1 MVPSV
6 GPIVCSLAHRVFDF
20 FLVADDRC
28 AVRSSSSGTLNLLKP
43 PLSNSVASVIIP
55 LHDRIP
61 VVRLLHGAE
70 FSGRL
75 SEFAQALDPISGFS
89 SSPVAGEWRAPAF
102 WQGVNQEPRRNAK
115 GRLGTF
121 RQRAYWIFR
130 IPGHRTPFME
140 ITHLQLQRQADAEIR
155 LT

>member
-55 LHDRIP
+55 LHDRIL

-75 SEFAQALDPISGFS
+75 SEVAQTLDPISGIQF
-89 SSPVAGEWRAPAF
+89 VAGGRGSGE
-102 WQGVNQEPRRNAK
+102 RRPS
-115 GRLGTF
+115 GTV
-121 RQRAYWIFR
+121 
-130 IPGHRTPFME
+130 
-140 ITHLQLQRQADAEIR
+140 
-155 LT
+155 